1 MQGWNIW
8 SGLSK
13 RHQLIH
19 KLTCS
24 PAHIPHCLTKI
35 LRVSKLIWHV
45 TPSLNLRRNFH
56 ETYDFPPSDFN
67 YISATHDGPGFVTL
81 NRKLCSILYI
91 YCMSVR
97 EIWRFITPW
106 KIIFPRATPE
116 FSNSSKAI
124 TYSFSLCLPVSF
136 FVSFLI
142 WKGFKMIFQ

>member
-1 MQGWNIW
+1 MRQVEKFNKTKHWARASLKKPANERHGAQKYTLKHSWTLTGTPFSMQGWNIW

-67 YISATHDGPGFVTL
+67 YISATYGGPGFVT
-81 NRKLCSILYI
+81 CVAFYT
-91 YCMSVR
+91 
-97 EIWRFITPW
+97 FIAW
-106 KIIFPRATPE
+106 VWGK
-116 FSNSSKAI
+116 N
-124 TYSFSLCLPVSF
+124 
-136 FVSFLI
+136 
-142 WKGFKMIFQ
+142 